1 MTSDNFGKQ
10 QGGGT
15 KKEGAANLKPWIIPT
30 HYYQQFDA
38 DYSLEH
44 PAEGYGGW
52 KSADLP
58 LQPDRTAIVMMHV
71 CDCGTRDDYPGW
83 FNSVE
88 YLERSYRI
96 AEEVLQPLAAAARTS
111 GKIKVIHVPYDKHY
125 VTGLPG
131 YEEVCRMCPNTP
143 DPLDKAEEDEVLI
156 RLRSFRSS
164 QVYPGE
170 RNLGDVLKGVERIR
184 FLDDLEPQDDELIAA
199 NSEQLFAICKT
210 QGINHLIY
218 TGFAINM
225 CLLLS
230 PGGMLDMSRR
240 GILCSAVRQGV
251 TAVENKETAA
261 TETAKAV
268 ELWRVALSFGFI
280 YDADDLISL
289 MTSDRHVH
297 QPGVS

>member
-1 MTSDNFGKQ
+1 M
-10 QGGGT
+10 
-15 KKEGAANLKPWIIPT
+15 KPWIIPT

-52 KSADLP
+52 KCADLP
-58 LQPDRTAIVMMHV
+58 IQPDRTAIVMMHV
-71 CDCGTRDDYPGW
+71 CDCGTRDEYPGW

-96 AEEVLQPLAAAARTS
+96 AKEVLKPLVSAARTS
-111 GKIKVIHVPYDKHY
+111 GAIKVIHVPYDKRY

-131 YEEVCRMCPNTP
+131 YERVCRMSPDTP
-143 DPLDKAEEDEVLI
+143 DRLEKADEDEVLFQ
-156 RLRSFRSS
+156 LRSFRSN

-170 RNLGDVLKGVERIR
+170 RNLEDVLQGVERMS
-184 FLDDLEPQDDELIAA
+184 FVDGLEPLKDELITAS
-199 NSEQLFAICKT
+199 SEQLFAICKA

-225 CLLLS
+225 CLLMS

-251 TAVENKETAA
+251 TAVENRETAA
-261 TETAKAV
+261 TEMAKEV
-268 ELWRVALSFGFI
+268 ELWRVALSFGFL

-289 MTSDRHVH
+289 LASDG
-297 QPGVS
+297 QMQQSGVS